1 MSSHFIRTNGINLH
15 YLDHPGRAPTLV
27 LLPGLTV
34 SAPIFD
40 GLIQAGLSPRF
51 HVLAPD
57 LRGRGR
63 SDAPPAG
70 FDPAAPA
77 ANYTMAD
84 HAADV
89 IGLFDELGIRD
100 PVLVGHSFGGML
112 ALYLAAHF
120 PERFP
125 RIVVLDWAMALETL
139 ATRELLEPILALLGL
154 AMPSWEA
161 YMAVTKYL
169 LFFQGSWDP
178 AMESY
183 IRADLRENPD
193 GSVQPR
199 ARPDAIV
206 AAVEGMLIEDWPA
219 ILAKVRQPV
228 LLLNAQG
235 PYGLPGAPPFLLR
248 DQAMATVAA
257 LANGRFVAVSGNHIT
272 MIYGEGARQIIEAIT
287 AFLQE
292 GHEAIANDGPSVSA

>member
-15 YLDHPGRAPTLV
+15 YLDHPGRAPTIV
-27 LLPGLTV
+27 LLPGLTA

-63 SDAPPAG
+63 SDAPPTGA
-70 FDPAAPA
+70 DPAAPA

-89 IGLFDELGIRD
+89 IGLLDALGIRR
-100 PVLVGHSFGGML
+100 PVLTGHSFGGML
-112 ALYLAAHF
+112 ALYLAAHS

-125 RIVVLDWAMALETL
+125 RIVVLDSAMGL
-139 ATRELLEPILALLGL
+139 ATPVTRELLRPIFDRLGL
-154 AMPSWEA
+154 ALPSWEA
-161 YMAVTKYL
+161 YLAVVKQL
-169 LFFQGSWDP
+169 PFFQGAWDP
-178 AMESY
+178 SIESY
-183 IRADLRENPD
+183 FRADLRENPD

-199 ARPDAIV
+199 ARPDAIG
-206 AAVEGMLIEDWPA
+206 AAVEGMLIEDWSA
-219 ILAKVRQPV
+219 ILAKVKQPV

-235 PYGLPGAPPFLLR
+235 PYGPPGAPPFLTR
-248 DQAMATVAA
+248 DLAMATVAA
-257 LANGRFVAVSGNHIT
+257 LANARYLAVSGNHVT
-272 MIYGEGARQIIEAIT
+272 MIYGEGARQVVEAIT

-292 GHEAIANDGPSVSA
+292 GHDAIAR